1 MTEDEFRKGGLPNLP
16 MIIAELKG
24 LLIKHTQATPEA
36 LDNIGLH
43 DLMAWIDGAL
53 VVSGKASADDDPKKP
68 LYDELATLRTHA
80 VSLYEVMTKTE
91 FGPGNEATPTEAI
104 LGHLVIT
111 ARALLD
117 GNDNLR
123 QKAVEEVIELRRQL
137 QTVLTRSD
145 KVIGHLG
152 EALALYARG
161 PGIGFDDTSNKP
173 VNEGMTPP
181 P

>member
-68 LYDELATLRTHA
+68 LYDELAT
-80 VSLYEVMTKTE
+80 TKQFTDD
-91 FGPGNEATPTEAI
+91 
-104 LGHLVIT
+104 HT
-111 ARALLD
+111 ARL
-117 GNDNLR
+117 N
-123 QKAVEEVIELRRQL
+123 QVV
-137 QTVLTRSD
+137 
-145 KVIGHLG
+145 
-152 EALALYARG
+152 
-161 PGIGFDDTSNKP
+161 DDFKKQFVQSTKS
-173 VNEGMTPP
+173 ED
-181 P
+181 